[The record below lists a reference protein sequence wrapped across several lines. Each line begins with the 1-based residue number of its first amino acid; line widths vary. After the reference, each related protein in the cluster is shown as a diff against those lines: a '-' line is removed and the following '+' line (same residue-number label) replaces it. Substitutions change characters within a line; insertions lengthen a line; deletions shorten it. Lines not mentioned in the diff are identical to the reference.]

1 MQREEE
7 QPDISIGDLRRA
19 KGCSQQHSG
28 FMVKGGFRMRKGES
42 SGCFLLRKQ
51 RLYRHTETG
60 PKTFFVVEA
69 QTM

>member
-1 MQREEE
+1 MQREQE
-7 QPDISIGDLRRA
+7 QPDISIGDLRTA
-19 KGCSQQHSG
+19 KGCYEQHSG

-42 SGCFLLRKQ
+42 SGRFPLRKQ
-51 RLYRHTETG
+51 RLYRRTEAG